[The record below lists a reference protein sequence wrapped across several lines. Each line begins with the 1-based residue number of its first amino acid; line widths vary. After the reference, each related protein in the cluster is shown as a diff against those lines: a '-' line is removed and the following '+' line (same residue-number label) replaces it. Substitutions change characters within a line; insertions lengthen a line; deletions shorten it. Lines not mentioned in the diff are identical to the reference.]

1 MRSSVHHA
9 ECWWHVGGF
18 LDLGC
23 SLEREWEDRQMAWK
37 EHPRP
42 PTSLL
47 GGADGVWGPAGGSQE
62 GSWWGPVSHRRG
74 EWWGGCLGWSGREG
88 EAVSVGSERFL
99 LLWGDLTHFTVSP
112 DIPI

>member
-9 ECWWHVGGF
+9 ECWWHVGGL

-62 GSWWGPVSHRRG
+62 GSCGVLCHTGGVSG
-74 EWWGGCLGWSGREG
+74 G
-88 EAVSVGSERFL
+88 EAV
-99 LLWGDLTHFTVSP
+99 WGGQAGKGKL
-112 DIPI
+112 

>member
-1 MRSSVHHA
+1 MRSFVHQV

-37 EHPRP
+37 EHPQ
-42 PTSLL
+42 PTASLL

-62 GSWWGPVSHRRG
+62 GGGGVLCHTGGVS
-74 EWWGGCLGWSGREG
+74 SG
-88 EAVSVGSERFL
+88 EAV
-99 LLWGDLTHFTVSP
+99 WGG
-112 DIPI
+112 